1 MINSFAKNN
10 YSEVTNSFLEVLI
23 ESGRLGDLD
32 KIISTYI
39 NYCKILNKEQD
50 IKIISAKTLT
60 PEEKTQVVESVKRNK
75 PDIKFKVTY
84 EVDANILGGLQVY
97 AGS

>member
-1 MINSFAKNN
+1 MISSFANN